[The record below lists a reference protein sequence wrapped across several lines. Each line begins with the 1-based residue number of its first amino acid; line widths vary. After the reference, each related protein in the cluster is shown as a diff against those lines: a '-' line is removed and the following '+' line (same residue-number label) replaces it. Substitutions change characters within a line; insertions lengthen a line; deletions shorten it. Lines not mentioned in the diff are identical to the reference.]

1 MRELRRGGGGRDVR
15 ARAGRGR
22 AVEADPAEHLHA
34 MGQRA
39 AEGGE
44 QAHRR
49 PGMRPVR
56 RSPAG
61 QPHRGALAEA
71 AAQAQ
76 PAAHLPLA
84 EAGERLRRPQVP
96 RGRGHQDC
104 QYR

>member
-22 AVEADPAEHLHA
+22 AVEANSTEHLYE
-34 MGQRA
+34 MGERA

-44 QAHRR
+44 QAYRR

-61 QPHRGALAEA
+61 EPYRGALAEA
-71 AAQAQ
+71 AAETQ
-76 PAAHLPLA
+76 PAAHLPFA
-84 EAGERLRRPQVP
+84 EVGERICRS
-96 RGRGHQDC
+96 
-104 QYR
+104 